1 MDTVKENEVL
11 REIGGVSIPVYV
23 DDAYLMFGNSIER
36 QVTDFETA
44 INAGPFPVSATGLSY
59 QQVNWLTKD
68 GLLGASEKAG
78 ERGWRKFQF
87 REIVYLRVLS
97 ELRSFGVGNDAL
109 HGLHQLF
116 YGNTATAD
124 EIILACLKASET
136 TLLFY
141 SDGTGFVLS
150 PERLFKAEKADDEA
164 VKRSAIRVSISRAV
178 REALRFIGL
187 EPTDA
192 LLTLGR
198 MIQRFSLTP
207 KEQEVLDL
215 LRNGNYKEISITK
228 KDGDTWLVHASNST
242 EGVTVENV
250 IRELLTKDY
259 ATIHVAIS
267 DGRLVYMNVED
278 TIKLR

>member
-1 MDTVKENEVL
+1 MDAVKGNETL
-11 REIGGVSIPVYV
+11 REIGGVPIPVYM

-97 ELRSFGVGNDAL
+97 ELRSFGAGNEAL

-124 EIILACLKASET
+124 EIILACLKASEA

-150 PERLFKAEKADDEA
+150 PERLFEAERTDNEA
-164 VKRSAIRVSISRAV
+164 VKRSAIRVVVSSCV
-178 REALRFIGL
+178 REALELIGL
-187 EPTDA
+187 ESVETIHTLGKMIQLLPLTQKERAVVDA
-192 LLTLGR
+192 LRNRDYTEITVTKHNGEPSVIYAENNR
-198 MIQRFSLTP
+198 
-207 KEQEVLDL
+207 KEDVTNDVLVPML
-215 LRNGNYKEISITK
+215 MRSFANINVKRR
-228 KDGDTWLVHASNST
+228 DGK
-242 EGVTVENV
+242 TVSV
-250 IRELLTKDY
+250 SVR
-259 ATIHVAIS
+259 
-267 DGRLVYMNVED
+267 D
-278 TIKLR
+278 TIKL